1 MVPTFKFGKVNKEF
15 FLELSSYSLS
25 KQPKIILAVYPCLAA
40 NQKTVIT
47 YELPSYDLRAYD
59 ADFAFKRR
67 HALIR
72 KSGRYLG
79 MFQALTALKIIKPTE
94 SGVVDNSTLAV
105 VCGLN
110 LDSFVIL
117 PEEISDTLD

>member
-1 MVPTFKFGKVNKEF
+1 MVPTFKFGAKNKVF
-15 FLELSSYSLS
+15 FLELSSYSMS
-25 KQPKIILAVYPCLAA
+25 KQPKIILAVYPCLDVS
-40 NQKTVIT
+40 QKTVIT

-72 KSGRYLG
+72 KSGRYLW
-79 MFQALTALKIIKPTE
+79 MFQALASLKIIKPTE
-94 SGVVDNSTLAV
+94 SGIVDNATLAV

-110 LDSFVIL
+110 LESFVIL
-117 PEEISDTLD
+117 PEGVEDEI